1 MSYDMFGYKLKDDI
15 SLDETLR
22 VLTGEADEDFE
33 GENFSSQDKE
43 TIDEVLIQLEFTK
56 HQDEE
61 YAEYDLETLQ
71 IIISESEISM
81 TLPYWEESKDN
92 LNLAI
97 KIANEIQRKTKIV
110 FFDPQ
115 LGKFIA
121 EENHNALNVFNS
133 ATKAMENVL
142 NKAKEKPWW
151 KFW

>member
-1 MSYDMFGYKLKDDI
+1 MFGYKLKDDI

-22 VLTGEADEDFE
+22 VLTGEADEDFD

-133 ATKAMENVL
+133 TTKAMENVL
-142 NKAKEKPWW
+142 NKAKEKPLW

>member
-1 MSYDMFGYKLKDDI
+1 MFGYKLKDDI

>member
-1 MSYDMFGYKLKDDI
+1 M
-15 SLDETLR
+15 
-22 VLTGEADEDFE
+22 
-33 GENFSSQDKE
+33 
-43 TIDEVLIQLEFTK
+43 
-56 HQDEE
+56 
-61 YAEYDLETLQ
+61 
-71 IIISESEISM
+71 
-81 TLPYWEESKDN
+81 EESKDN

-133 ATKAMENVL
+133 TTKAMENVL